1 MADGL
6 NVLHFNFSHIHIL
19 LTYTI
24 EILHV
29 YAIVNVYPNNLN
41 GHELRKMYSGNGC
54 ILVRMN
60 KDWHQS
66 RLLPKGVLYVLILIT
81 ICQLPLMCLF
91 VPGPGQCCLPIPFY
105 LSRLSLVTLQHRSV
119 LCNYLFSL
127 SCQHLCHLD
136 TQSHGHYMGQHVL
149 LSFVNKTIS
158 PLENILQIHILIPNQ
173 I

>member
-24 EILHV
+24 EMLHV
-29 YAIVNVYPNNLN
+29 YGIVNVYPNNLN
-41 GHELRKMYSGNGC
+41 GHELRKMYCGNGG
-54 ILVRMN
+54 ILVMMN
-60 KDWHQS
+60 KGWRQS
-66 RLLPKGVLYVLILIT
+66 CLSPKGVLYILILIA

-91 VPGPGQCCLPIPFY
+91 VPSLGQCCLPIPFY
-105 LSRLSLVTLQHRSV
+105 LSRLALVTLLHRSV

-127 SCQHLCHLD
+127 SCQHLCYLD

-158 PLENILQIHILIPNQ
+158 PIRK
-173 I
+173 

>member
-6 NVLHFNFSHIHIL
+6 NELHFNFSHIHIL

-29 YAIVNVYPNNLN
+29 YGIVNVYPNNLN
-41 GHELRKMYSGNGC
+41 GHELRKMYSGNGG
-54 ILVRMN
+54 ILVMTN
-60 KDWHQS
+60 KGKCQS
-66 RLLPKGVLYVLILIT
+66 CLSPKGVLYILILVT

-91 VPGPGQCCLPIPFY
+91 VPSPGQCCLPMPFY
-105 LSRLSLVTLQHRSV
+105 LSRLSLVTLLHRSV

-127 SCQHLCHLD
+127 SCQHLRHLD
-136 TQSHGHYMGQHVL
+136 TQSNGHYMGQHVL

-158 PLENILQIHILIPNQ
+158 P
-173 I
+173 

>member
-1 MADGL
+1 MAHGL
-6 NVLHFNFSHIHIL
+6 NRLHFNFSHIHIL

-29 YAIVNVYPNNLN
+29 YAILNVYPNHLKCITN
-41 GHELRKMYSGNGC
+41 GHELRKMYCGNGG

-60 KDWHQS
+60 KGWRQS
-66 RLLPKGVLYVLILIT
+66 RISPKGGLHVLILIT

-91 VPGPGQCCLPIPFY
+91 VPSPCQCCLPIPLY
-105 LSRLSLVTLQHRSV
+105 LSRLSFGNH
-119 LCNYLFSL
+119 LFSL
-127 SCQHLCHLD
+127 SCQHLRDFD

-158 PLENILQIHILIPNQ
+158 PLENNVQIHFFIPNQ